1 MRGDHFSESA
11 WADGRGVEVSIS
23 WLLLMNVLGVE
34 GQVRNRK

>member
-23 WLLLMNVLGVE
+23 WLLVNECWSGPNLGS
-34 GQVRNRK
+34 